1 MRIAIDA
8 GHGTNTAGK
17 RTPPIPVN
25 IDYNGDGIIDIK
37 KGTQFRE
44 HYANVFVATL
54 LAKELERCGFETFKT
69 GFNDNDPTD
78 DADTSLTDRQKA
90 IAKADCDYS
99 ISIHYNAYG
108 DGNTFNTAEGIGIY
122 IHDKYINQ
130 SEKLAKIVLKHLV
143 QGSVQKDRGVTK
155 SALAMC
161 NCNNLDVKG
170 AILVEL
176 AFMTNLREATEL
188 MASDNYWK
196 ESAIEIA
203 KGLCEYVGKKYI
215 EESNTP
221 TKTITIDSSKEDIKW
236 LQDRLNKALPNESNI
251 PLIVDGIYGNK
262 TRIAVLIYWE
272 KLGWNKDG
280 SADGWRAGAK
290 TINKLV

>member
-17 RTPPIPVN
+17 RTPPFPYTVSKGN
-25 IDYNGDGIIDIK
+25 ITVK
-37 KGTQFRE
+37 KGEQFRE
-44 HYANVFVATL
+44 HYANVGVCVEL
-54 LAKELERCGFETFKT
+54 EKELKRCGFDVVKT
-69 GFNDNDPTD
+69 GWNDSNSLDDTD
-78 DADTSLTDRQKA
+78 TPLADRQKV
-90 IAKADCDYS
+90 IAKANCDYS
-99 ISIHYNAYG
+99 ISVHFNAFG
-108 DGNTFNTAEGIGIY
+108 DGNIFNSAEGVGIY
-122 IHDKYINQ
+122 IHTTNINQ
-130 SEKLAKIVLKHLV
+130 SEKLAKVVQKHLV
-143 QGSVQKDRGVTK
+143 SVANQKDRGVTK
-155 SALAMC
+155 AALAMC

-188 MASDNYWK
+188 MASYNYWK

-221 TKTITIDSSKEDIKW
+221 TKTITKDSSKEDIKW

-251 PLIVDGIYGNK
+251 PLIVDGTYGNK
-262 TRIAVLIYWE
+262 TRISVLIYWE
-272 KLGWNKDG
+272 LLGWNKDG
-280 SADGWRAGAK
+280 SADGWRAGVK
-290 TINKLV
+290 TINRLG